1 MFLLTFFSICF
12 IPPLSVHIV
21 LRRYAFKHDIYFS
34 IDCQNSLHVF
44 NIDVSILVKAV
55 YYDKVKDSSVQMH
68 VLVAKRQVQ
77 REITCFISSAHNKG
91 PYLNDI
97 FLWR

>member
-1 MFLLTFFSICF
+1 MMQSRIDLFKCMTT
-12 IPPLSVHIV
+12 
-21 LRRYAFKHDIYFS
+21 FKHDIYVF

-77 REITCFISSAHNKG
+77 REITFFISSAHNKG
-91 PYLNDI
+91 PYLDDI
-97 FLWR
+97 FCGDN